1 MARGLVSRCHDALLV
16 VVLVIAAVRA
26 AERGEDLEVFVNADL
41 LKPGHGLTVRDK
53 LGVGTW
59 EECASS
65 CAEHTCCMGFV
76 FYEPPDNRPLGTCR
90 IIEGAT
96 AMHSPLPQHLHDGAT
111 SGLVQ
116 APMPAE
122 CPSAAEQRVALES
135 DHNVTLVAALMDPGR
150 STRNGHVESA
160 IDEETFWGLV
170 SLLELRVPLVLI
182 TQSALLPRLLPL
194 LHPKVRVALVQIGQ
208 QGLLQ
213 PEAPSEILQTTS
225 QHFGPLEQEPLEMF
239 PFAQEWQEMQN
250 LVSTASRQNDGSGG
264 VDDSDRT
271 DTCNL
276 QSLDSHTLVRKQV
289 RWNQVSWLHWASII
303 NPYSTRH
310 FLW

>member
-1 MARGLVSRCHDALLV
+1 MAHGLVSRCALLV

-65 CAEHTCCMGFV
+65 CAEHTCCTGFV
-76 FYEPPDNRPLGTCR
+76 FYEPPDNRPFGTCR

-96 AMHSPLPQHLHDGAT
+96 ALHSPLPQHLHDGAT

-116 APMPAE
+116 EPMPAE
-122 CPSAAEQRVALES
+122 CPAAAEQRIALES
-135 DHNVTLVAALMDPGR
+135 DHNVTLVAALIDPGR
-150 STRNGHVESA
+150 SARNGHVESA

-194 LHPKVRVALVQIGQ
+194 LHPKVHVALVRIGQ

-213 PEAPSEILQTTS
+213 PEAPSEMLQTTS
-225 QHFGPLEQEPLEMF
+225 QHFRPLELEIEMF

-289 RWNQVSWLHWASII
+289 GWNQVSWLHWASII